1 MKEKNNKE
9 NAVQKK
15 VTASG
20 SDIIANLTK
29 NCEGLLK
36 SSLGTK
42 KTSIY
47 KTGVLPNDDKGKKS
61 MRKKLR
67 NLLFSVCSAIV
78 NEKNKDNKEK
88 LINSFNEFY
97 TATYKVNDYSLASVC
112 NENLNA
118 TKKEIISKALQI
130 CKK

>member
-1 MKEKNNKE
+1 MKDKTKE

-78 NEKNKDNKEK
+78 DEKNNDNKKK

-97 TATYKVNDYSLASVC
+97 KATYKVNDYTLASVC

>member
-1 MKEKNNKE
+1 MKEKNKE

-47 KTGVLPNDDKGKKS
+47 KTGVLPNDEKGKKS

-78 NEKNKDNKEK
+78 DEKSNENKKK

-97 TATYKVNDYSLASVC
+97 KATYRVNDYTLASVC

-118 TKKEIISKALQI
+118 TKKEIILKALNI

>member
-1 MKEKNNKE
+1 MKEKKQKE

-15 VTASG
+15 VTASA
-20 SDIIANLTK
+20 SDIIATLNK

-47 KTGVLPNDDKGKKS
+47 NTGVLPNDEKGKKS
-61 MRKKLR
+61 TRKKLR
-67 NLLFSVCSAIV
+67 NVLFSICSSIIE
-78 NEKNKDNKEK
+78 EKNEDNKK
-88 LINSFNEFY
+88 RLVNSFNEFY
-97 TATYKVNDYSLASVC
+97 KATYRVNDYTLASVC

-118 TKKEIISKALQI
+118 TKKEIILKALNI

>member
-15 VTASG
+15 VTASAG
-20 SDIIANLTK
+20 DIIANLTK

-47 KTGVLPNDDKGKKS
+47 KTGVLPNDEKGKKN

-78 NEKNKDNKEK
+78 EEKNNDNKK
-88 LINSFNEFY
+88 RLVNSFNEFY
-97 TATYKVNDYSLASVC
+97 KSTYKVNDYTLASVC

>member
-1 MKEKNNKE
+1 MKEKNKE

-47 KTGVLPNDDKGKKS
+47 KTGVLPNDEKGKKS

-78 NEKNKDNKEK
+78 DEKNNDNKKK

-97 TATYKVNDYSLASVC
+97 KATYKVNDYTLASVC

>member
-1 MKEKNNKE
+1 MKEKNKKE
-9 NAVQKK
+9 MQKK
-15 VTASG
+15 VTASA

-36 SSLGTK
+36 SNLGSK

-47 KTGVLPNDDKGKKS
+47 NTGVLPSDEKGKKS
-61 MRKKLR
+61 TRKKLR
-67 NLLFSVCSAIV
+67 NVLFSICSSIIE
-78 NEKNKDNKEK
+78 EKNEDNKK
-88 LINSFNEFY
+88 RLVNSFNEFY
-97 TATYKVNDYSLASVC
+97 KATYRVNDYTLASVC

-118 TKKEIISKALQI
+118 TKKDVILKALQI

>member
-1 MKEKNNKE
+1 MKEKNKE

-29 NCEGLLK
+29 NCEGFLK

-47 KTGVLPNDDKGKKS
+47 KTGVLPNDEKGKKS

-78 NEKNKDNKEK
+78 DEKNNDNKKK

-97 TATYKVNDYSLASVC
+97 KATYKVNDYTLASVC

>member
-1 MKEKNNKE
+1 MKEKNKKE
-9 NAVQKK
+9 VQKK

-47 KTGVLPNDDKGKKS
+47 KTGVLPNDEKGKKS

-78 NEKNKDNKEK
+78 DEKNKDNKEK

>member
-1 MKEKNNKE
+1 MKEKNKE
-9 NAVQKK
+9 KEVQKK
-15 VTASG
+15 VTASA

-36 SSLGTK
+36 SNLGTK

-47 KTGVLPNDDKGKKS
+47 NTGVLPSDEKGKKS
-61 MRKKLR
+61 TRKKLR
-67 NLLFSVCSAIV
+67 NVLFSICSSIIE
-78 NEKNKDNKEK
+78 EKNENNKK
-88 LINSFNEFY
+88 RLVNSFNEFY
-97 TATYKVNDYSLASVC
+97 KATYRVNDYTLASVC

-118 TKKEIISKALQI
+118 TKKEIILKALNI

>member
-47 KTGVLPNDDKGKKS
+47 KTGVLPNDEKGKKS

-78 NEKNKDNKEK
+78 EEKNNDNKK
-88 LINSFNEFY
+88 RLINSFNEFY
-97 TATYKVNDYSLASVC
+97 KSTYKVNDYSLASVC

>member
-1 MKEKNNKE
+1 MKEKNKE

-47 KTGVLPNDDKGKKS
+47 KTGVLPNDEKGKKS

-67 NLLFSVCSAIV
+67 NLLFSICSAIV
-78 NEKNKDNKEK
+78 DEKNNDNKKK

-97 TATYKVNDYSLASVC
+97 KATYKVNDYTLSSVC

-130 CKK
+130 CK

>member
-15 VTASG
+15 VTASA

-47 KTGVLPNDDKGKKS
+47 KTGVLPNDEKGKKS
-61 MRKKLR
+61 TRKKLR

-78 NEKNKDNKEK
+78 EEKNNDNKK
-88 LINSFNEFY
+88 RLINSFNEFY
-97 TATYKVNDYSLASVC
+97 KSTYKVNDYSLASVC

>member
-1 MKEKNNKE
+1 MKEKNKKE
-9 NAVQKK
+9 MQKK
-15 VTASG
+15 VTASA
-20 SDIIANLTK
+20 SDIIATLNK

-47 KTGVLPNDDKGKKS
+47 NTGVLPNDEKGKKS
-61 MRKKLR
+61 TRKKLR
-67 NLLFSVCSAIV
+67 NVLFSICSSIIE
-78 NEKNKDNKEK
+78 EKNEDNKK
-88 LINSFNEFY
+88 RLVNSFNEFY
-97 TATYKVNDYSLASVC
+97 KATYRVNDYTLASVC

-118 TKKEIISKALQI
+118 TKKEIILKALNI

>member
-1 MKEKNNKE
+1 MKEKNKE

-47 KTGVLPNDDKGKKS
+47 KTGVLPSDEKGKKS

-78 NEKNKDNKEK
+78 EEKNNDNRKK

-97 TATYKVNDYSLASVC
+97 KATYKVNDYKLASVC

-118 TKKEIISKALQI
+118 TKKDIISKALQI

>member
-47 KTGVLPNDDKGKKS
+47 KTGVLPNDEKGKKS

-78 NEKNKDNKEK
+78 DEKNNDNKKK

-97 TATYKVNDYSLASVC
+97 KATYKVNDYTLASVC

-118 TKKEIISKALQI
+118 TKKEIISKTLQI